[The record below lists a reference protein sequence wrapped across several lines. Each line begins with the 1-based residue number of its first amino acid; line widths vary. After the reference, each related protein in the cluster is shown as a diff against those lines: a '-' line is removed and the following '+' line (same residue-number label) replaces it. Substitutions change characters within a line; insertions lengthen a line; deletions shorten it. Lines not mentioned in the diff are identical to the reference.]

1 VSTYRKKPVVIEAV
15 RNDGT
20 WPPIIA
26 WLDDL
31 AGGRAS
37 IPFGHR
43 PTIIRNEDGTLNI
56 ETLEGTMLANVG
68 DWVICGVKG
77 ELYPCKPD
85 IFDATYEPVPAG
97 ARTTSNEETPE
108 REAER

>member
-1 VSTYRKKPVVIEAV
+1 MRFRKKPVEIDAV
-15 RNDGT
+15 FNDGT

-26 WLDDL
+26 WLDEL

-43 PTIIRNEDGTLNI
+43 PAVTRNADGTINI
-56 ETLEGTMLANVG
+56 ETLEGTMKADVG
-68 DWVICGVKG
+68 DWIICGVQG

-85 IFDATYEPVPAG
+85 IFQATYDAVA
-97 ARTTSNEETPE
+97 A
-108 REAER
+108 